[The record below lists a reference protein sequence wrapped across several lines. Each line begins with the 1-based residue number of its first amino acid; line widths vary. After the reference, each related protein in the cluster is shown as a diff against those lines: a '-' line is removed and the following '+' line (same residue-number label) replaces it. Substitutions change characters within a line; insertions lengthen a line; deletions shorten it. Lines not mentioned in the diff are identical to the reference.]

1 MFHFEFQFE
10 TKDKMRGKQSVYSK
24 MYLVSPNVYDKVLQN
39 LDDKLK
45 KTTEELNIEK
55 ETEDR
60 PSEKILE
67 DISAQELQAGDLSEN
82 PNPFID
88 PEPEQ
93 GVTEPESFE
102 QSVSEPTFGQ
112 REVESGEIMPE
123 NAPPIVDNPVGIN
136 PLKTSC
142 AQPEV
147 QDQFIPL
154 IRKQGVV
161 KTRVKRLNEKKT
173 PQKEVASTNPN
184 IRKVQV
190 TRPEPLA
197 MIKDIK
203 IKPKKFICNICL
215 KGFHSSYHLN
225 RHISS
230 VHKNLTQNNDEQLLQ
245 TQPQTIPD
253 DDDQMLES
261 EMSRPVF
268 PRQSTS
274 TKQFENWGDKK
285 SQPIKSKRKTGD
297 AKLKYTPRPTKT
309 RPGDDWFDSWSN
321 ND

>member
-1 MFHFEFQFE
+1 
-10 TKDKMRGKQSVYSK
+10 

-112 REVESGEIMPE
+112 SEVESGEIMPE

-215 KGFHSSYHLN
+215 KGFH
-225 RHISS
+225 
-230 VHKNLTQNNDEQLLQ
+230 
-245 TQPQTIPD
+245 
-253 DDDQMLES
+253 
-261 EMSRPVF
+261 VF